1 MLVLQV
7 VQLAQRLNA
16 RLVQIQVI
24 LLMNQ
29 HQRHVFQLVL
39 EIVNALTRAHQNG
52 AEILSEPLNVIFA
65 TQVAH
70 VLNVSKM

>member
-1 MLVLQV
+1 VLVLQV

-16 RLVQIQVI
+16 HPVQIQVI

-39 EIVNALTRAHQNG
+39 EIVNALTRVHQSG
-52 AEILSEPLNVIFA
+52 AEILLEPLNVVLA
-65 TQVAH
+65 TQVAY
-70 VLNVSKM
+70 VLFVNKM